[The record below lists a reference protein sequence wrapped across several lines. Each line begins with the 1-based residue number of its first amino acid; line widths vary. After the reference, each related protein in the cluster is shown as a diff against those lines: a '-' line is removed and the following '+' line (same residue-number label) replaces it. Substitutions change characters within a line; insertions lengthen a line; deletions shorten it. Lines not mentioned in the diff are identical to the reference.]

1 MNKKEMFYFNN
12 STRSV
17 QFFRSFRP
25 SSTPSNSFVSPGL
38 SNTNIYSLY
47 VKSHF
52 NTPPLV
58 YQKET
63 KEEVGKTEFVQEG
76 KGLDNDKRLKL
87 PILVERTLLDADHQ
101 VGDGDVEAVEEKP
114 EENKPVENKT
124 VENKTVENKTV
135 ENKTVEIKQNKAT
148 DKRKKEVKKV
158 NTKKAKLSFKI
169 VD

>member
-1 MNKKEMFYFNN
+1 MFYFNN

-124 VENKTVENKTV
+124 VENKTVE
-135 ENKTVEIKQNKAT
+135 IKQNKAT
-148 DKRKKEVKKV
+148 NKRQKEAKKV
-158 NTKKAKLSFKI
+158 NTKKPKLSFKI

>member
-124 VENKTVENKTV
+124 VENKTVE
-135 ENKTVEIKQNKAT
+135 IKQNKAT
-148 DKRKKEVKKV
+148 NKRQKEAKKV
-158 NTKKAKLSFKI
+158 NTKKPKLSFKI